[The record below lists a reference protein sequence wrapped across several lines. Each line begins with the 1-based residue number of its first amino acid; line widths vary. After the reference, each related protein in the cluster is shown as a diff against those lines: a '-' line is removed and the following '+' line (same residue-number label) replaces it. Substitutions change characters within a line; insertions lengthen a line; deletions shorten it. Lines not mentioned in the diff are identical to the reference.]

1 MSLRAQRPALDERD
15 AAALAQRLYGV
26 GGTLEQLPSERDQ
39 NFRITTETGESW
51 VLKISGAGENAH
63 HLEFQN
69 DALDWLAAHDSK
81 LPVPRL
87 RPATDGRRMT
97 ELGADGEQLH
107 HVRMLSYLPG
117 VVLADVLPH
126 PPKLLRDLGRR
137 LAAMDAALDGF
148 SHEGARRPG
157 FVWDLTRAP
166 EVIHRH
172 IDALEDPVRRL
183 LVEDVLEQW
192 DRMVAPVLPSLRRGV
207 LYNDANDYNVLVS
220 EAVSEPRHVT
230 GFVDFGD
237 MIEGPLVCDPAIAA
251 AYAMF
256 GKPNPI
262 AAAGELIAG
271 YHERLSLTESEL
283 DVVFPLACARLAAS
297 VCVSAARGREE
308 PDNDYLAISQEPAWE
323 TLERLADMHPRLAR
337 DMLRQRCGLP
347 CCPASPAVVRW
358 LQEHSKEFG
367 PVVDPD
373 PRRVPTVTLDLSI
386 GSLELEGG
394 AELAGTP
401 AFTQHVER
409 LMLAAGARIGIGRY
423 DEPRLVYTGPAF
435 EGPPGELPE
444 QRTVH
449 LGVDFFLEP
458 GAPVLAP
465 LAGRVHSVR
474 DNAEPLDYGPTIILE
489 HEPRDGPSFYT
500 LYGHLAADALQL
512 ASGSEVAQGEVIGHV
527 GPFDSNGNW
536 PPHLHFQIITD
547 LLDRDGEF
555 PGVAAPSERA
565 VWLSL
570 SPDPNLI
577 LGLPGGF
584 RADDV
589 PARDQL
595 LDQRRALLGPN
606 LSLAYTEPL
615 HIVRGRDQ
623 FLYDDEGRAFLDCV
637 NNVCHVGHSH
647 PRVVEAARRQ
657 MAVLNTN
664 TRYLHENLVLYA
676 ERLREKLPEQLG
688 VCYFVCSGSEA
699 NELALRMARAHTGRV
714 DLLVLE
720 GAFHGNTQAL
730 IDASPYKFDG
740 PGGAG
745 APPHVHTVV
754 MPDDYRG
761 PYRRGDPDCAVKYA
775 AHVAEAIE
783 DARARGY
790 EIAAFISET
799 LLGCGGQIELPQG
812 YLEAAYAAARS
823 AGALCIADE
832 VQVGFGRMGT
842 HFWGFETQGVV
853 PDIVTLG
860 KPIGNGHPLGAV
872 VTTPEVAASFDTGM
886 EYFNTFGGNPV
897 SCAVGLAVLDVI
909 RDESLQERALRVGS
923 HLRSRLAHLMERH
936 PVIGDVRGR
945 GLFLG
950 VELVVDRAV
959 RLPATEQAAY
969 VINRMKDH
977 GILVSSDGPDDN
989 VLKIKPPLAFSETDA
1004 DRLAAV
1010 LDCVLAED
1018 FVRRTTAR

>member
-1 MSLRAQRPALDERD
+1 MDEQSAAQ
-15 AAALAQRLYGV
+15 LASRLYGV
-26 GGTLEQLPSERDQ
+26 GGTLEPLPSERDQ
-39 NFRITTETGESW
+39 NYRIVTETGESW
-51 VLKISGAGENAH
+51 VLKVSGAAEVPD
-63 HLEFQN
+63 HLGFQN
-69 DALDWLAAHDSK
+69 DALQWLAEHDSK

-87 RPATDGRRMT
+87 RHATDGQPMPVLESTGGRR
-97 ELGADGEQLH
+97 H
-107 HVRMLSYLPG
+107 HVRLLSYLPG
-117 VVLADVLPH
+117 VVLADVAPH
-126 PPKLLRDLGRR
+126 TPDLLRDLGRQ

-148 SHEGARRPG
+148 SHDGARRPG

-166 EVIHRH
+166 DVIREHL
-172 IDALEDPVRRL
+172 DALEDPVRRL
-183 LVEDVLEQW
+183 LVETMLQQW
-192 DRMVAPVLPSLRRGV
+192 EALVAPVLPSLRRSV
-207 LYNDANDYNVLVS
+207 LYNDANDYNVVVS

-251 AYAMF
+251 AYAML
-256 GKPNPI
+256 GKASPI
-262 AAAGELIAG
+262 AAAGDVITG
-271 YHERLSLTESEL
+271 YHEALPLTEPEL
-283 DVVFPLACARLAAS
+283 DVVFPMACARLAAS
-297 VCVSAARGREE
+297 VCVAAARGREE
-308 PDNDYLAISQEPAWE
+308 PDNDYLAISEAPAWE
-323 TLERLADMHPRLAR
+323 TLERLAELHPRLAR
-337 DMLRQRCGLP
+337 NLLRARCGLP
-347 CCPASPAVVRW
+347 CCPANPAVVQW
-358 LQEHSKEFG
+358 LETHSKEFG
-367 PVVDPD
+367 PVIEPD

-386 GSLELEGG
+386 GSLDLESG
-394 AELAGTP
+394 ADLAGTP
-401 AFTQHVER
+401 AFTQHVDR
-409 LMLAAGARIGIGRY
+409 LMLAAGARVGIGRY
-423 DEPRLVYTGPAF
+423 DEPRLVYTGAAF
-435 EGPPGELPE
+435 EGPPGERPQ

-465 LAGRVHSVR
+465 IAGRVHSVR
-474 DNAEPLDYGPTIILE
+474 NNAEPLDYGPTVILE
-489 HEPRDGPSFYT
+489 HAPEDGPCFFT
-500 LYGHLAADALQL
+500 LYGHLDADALQL
-512 ASGSEVAQGEVIGHV
+512 TPGAELARGDVVGRV

-536 PPHLHFQIITD
+536 PPHVHFQIVTD
-547 LLDRDGEF
+547 LLGREGEF

-565 VWLSL
+565 VWLSM

-584 RADDV
+584 RAETV
-589 PARDQL
+589 PDRRHLEA
-595 LDQRRALLGPN
+595 QRRSLLGPN

-615 HIVRGRDQ
+615 HIVRGRGQ

-647 PRVVEAARRQ
+647 PRVVDAARRQ

-664 TRYLHENLVLYA
+664 TRYLHENLMRYA
-676 ERLREKLPEQLG
+676 ERLREALPEPLG

-720 GAFHGNTQAL
+720 GAYHGNTQAL

-740 PGGAG
+740 PGGTG
-745 APPHVHTVV
+745 APPHVHSVV

-783 DARARGY
+783 DVRAGGY
-790 EIAAFISET
+790 EIGVFISET
-799 LLGCGGQIELPQG
+799 LLGCGGQIELPKG
-812 YLEAAYAAARS
+812 YLAAAYAAARS
-823 AGALCIADE
+823 AGAVCIADE
-832 VQVGFGRMGT
+832 VQVGFGRVGT

-872 VTTPEVAASFDTGM
+872 VTTPEIAASFDTGM

-909 RDESLQERALRVGS
+909 RDESLQSRALRVGT
-923 HLRSRLAHLMERH
+923 HLRARLIELMERH
-936 PVIGDVRGR
+936 LVIGDVRGR

-950 VELVVDRAV
+950 VELVMDRAV
-959 RLPATEQAAY
+959 RLPATDQAAY

-977 GILVSSDGPDDN
+977 GILLSSDGPDDN
-989 VLKIKPPLAFSETDA
+989 VLKIKPPLVFSEEDA
-1004 DRLAAV
+1004 DRLAAA
-1010 LDCVLAED
+1010 LDSVLAED